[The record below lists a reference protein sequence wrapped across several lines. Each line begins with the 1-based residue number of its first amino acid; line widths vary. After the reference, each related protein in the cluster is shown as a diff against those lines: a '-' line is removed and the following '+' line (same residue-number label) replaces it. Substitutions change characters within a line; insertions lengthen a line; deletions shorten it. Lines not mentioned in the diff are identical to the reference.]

1 MHVISEV
8 EFLRRET
15 SMGTEVA
22 KENSK
27 GVIRRRWAPKYELPE
42 IRGKSVLGKERKKKM
57 WMERQDGRK
66 VQRFMVGRWM
76 SCIHQI
82 KSKSHCHSPLQSCIF
97 RSLGSQK
104 KTSIFRQSH
113 PIFAH

>member
-1 MHVISEV
+1 MDIEDNEIIKTVNSRLYLRVHVISEV
-8 EFLRRET
+8 EFLRRKT

-42 IRGKSVLGKERKKKM
+42 IRGKSILGKERKKKM

-66 VQRFMVGRWM
+66 VQRF
-76 SCIHQI
+76 I
-82 KSKSHCHSPLQSCIF
+82 
-97 RSLGSQK
+97 
-104 KTSIFRQSH
+104 
-113 PIFAH
+113 